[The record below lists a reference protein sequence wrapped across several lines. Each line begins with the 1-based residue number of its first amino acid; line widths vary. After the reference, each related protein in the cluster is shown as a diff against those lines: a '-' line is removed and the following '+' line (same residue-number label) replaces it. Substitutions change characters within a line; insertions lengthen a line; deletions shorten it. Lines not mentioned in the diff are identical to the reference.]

1 MGVLAE
7 MRNRLGSVVGGALLL
22 GLLLAS
28 LPLSAQD
35 LHHSQFWMNPIAINP
50 ASAGF
55 FNGDFRA
62 GTAYRNQWLAVTVPY
77 QTFGLWADAPVVKR
91 MVQQDIVG
99 AGVLLDADRAGDS
112 KYSTLQANGC
122 VSYSKALNRRNNH
135 FMTVGLSLGFSQK
148 RFQPSE
154 LMHGDQYVDGKYDP
168 DAPTLENYPY
178 TAFSYADVGGGVQ
191 WFYQN
196 RAGVIF
202 QAGLSAL
209 HLNRPPQSMLKDEKV
224 RLPEKYTGLF
234 HVQLPLG
241 GENCYLQPSLYMCR
255 QDVYSEIMAGM
266 LGSYAFSYD
275 RTRGVTS
282 LMGGVD
288 YRLGDALYLVVG
300 GEWRHFQ
307 LLVSYDF
314 NVSSLSTASHGRG
327 GVEVNLQYVYKK
339 PYVIRRHEIP
349 CPIW

>member
-7 MRNRLGSVVGGALLL
+7 MRNRLGSVAGGALLL

-112 KYSTLQANGC
+112 KYSTLQANAML
-122 VSYSKALNRRNNH
+122 SYAKALNRRNNH
-135 FMTVGLSLGFSQK
+135 FVSLGVMVGFAQK
-148 RFQPSE
+148 RMYPE
-154 LMHGDQYVDGKYDP
+154 NLTHDDQYSEGRFDP
-168 DAPTLENYPY
+168 GLPTQEQYPSSS
-178 TAFSYADVGGGVQ
+178 FSYPDIGGGAQ
-191 WFYQN
+191 WFFQN
-196 RAGVIF
+196 PFGVVF
-202 QAGLSAL
+202 QADLSAL
-209 HLNRPPQSMLKDEKV
+209 HLNRPPQSMMKDDNI
-224 RLPEKYTGLF
+224 RLPVKCTGHF
-234 HVQLPLG
+234 HVMVPMG
-241 GENCYLQPSLYMCR
+241 GEGTWLQPALYFCR
-255 QDVYSEIMAGM
+255 QDIYSEIMGGM
-266 LGSYAFSYD
+266 LFSYALQYD
-275 RTRGVTS
+275 KKSGLTR
-282 LMGGVD
+282 LMGGLD
-288 YRLGDALYLVVG
+288 YRLGDALYFVAG
-300 GEWRHFQ
+300 GEWRQIQ

-314 NVSSLSTASHGRG
+314 NVSSLRRASHGRG
-327 GVEVNLQYVYKK
+327 GVEISLQYVYKQ
-339 PYVIRRHEIP
+339 PHVIRRHNLP
-349 CPIW
+349 CPTW